1 MSAQSKRDVLL
12 ALLLAA
18 LLVTLFAGS
27 LSAQVRQPFEW
38 IQARRLSV
46 ETSAAVGTS
55 LNVGGAATVTGDAR
69 VGGNVLA
76 TGAVNVGTLLRMT
89 PAATAV
95 IVADGTL
102 TPVGS
107 YQPISSTAAVGTSVI
122 ATTTRTA
129 GELLYLINVGSQTVT
144 FTDTGSLK
152 LSGNAALGA
161 GDTLL
166 LVFDGTNWNQ
176 AGKTDN

>member
-1 MSAQSKRDVLL
+1 MNAQSKRGFVL

-18 LLVTLFAGS
+18 LLTALLAGS

-46 ETSAAVGTS
+46 ETSAAVG
-55 LNVGGAATVTGDAR
+55 GALSVTG
-69 VGGNVLA
+69 NI
-76 TGAVNVGTLLRMT
+76 TGANAVNVGTLLRMA
-89 PAATAV
+89 PATTAV
-95 IVADGTL
+95 LTADAML
-102 TPVGS
+102 TPIGS
-107 YQPISSTAAVGTSVI
+107 YQPISAAAAVGTSSI
-122 ATTTRTA
+122 ATTTRAA

-166 LVFDGTNWNQ
+166 LVFDGTAWNQ